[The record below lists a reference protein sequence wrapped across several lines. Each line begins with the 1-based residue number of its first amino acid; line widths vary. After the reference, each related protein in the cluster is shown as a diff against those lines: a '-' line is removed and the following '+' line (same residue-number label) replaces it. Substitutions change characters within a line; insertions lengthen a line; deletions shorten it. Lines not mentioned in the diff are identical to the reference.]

1 MYNGELSGRG
11 SQEDICR
18 DNASTM
24 LAWVPYNTM
33 LENYAFELNP
43 KERLTY
49 MAKAT
54 NLEREKTE
62 MCHFRHTDLVN
73 GVNDN
78 LFTCVVMIFEDN
90 FVSFGQ
96 NTLQEIPQLI
106 IVTLS
111 VWH

>member
-11 SQEDICR
+11 SQDDICK

-24 LAWVPYNTM
+24 LAWIPYNVM
-33 LENYAFELNP
+33 LENYASELNP
-43 KERLTY
+43 KERLSY

-54 NLEREKTE
+54 NLDREKTE

-73 GVNDN
+73 AVNDS

-90 FVSFGQ
+90 FVSYVCFEES
-96 NTLQEIPQLI
+96 LK
-106 IVTLS
+106 
-111 VWH
+111 